1 MVTPY
6 QEKIKRKNLMQTM
19 IDSAK
24 VQWMFLED
32 AQEQCRD
39 QFLMESTNSG
49 VVSALL
55 LSCMF
60 SYMMTIPDMDWDI
73 IAEQWGAATI
83 WDSKNSTGDP
93 TGDSSLPVW
102 IRFGV
107 KSGEEV
113 AKIHR
118 DVLTLFSFLSFVT
131 FLVACINSLIGTF
144 MMGETTGDL
153 EARIWIDALGFKAK
167 SSFIFLLA
175 GILWLAIVVLY
186 HYFIYCYFVVT
197 ILLGFG
203 FAIVVIVGALHVP
216 RLLPHD
222 AVPFRGQGDD
232 LSEFANRAER
242 RDDEA
247 ALAELLRER
256 RRQAYRAG
264 YPPRVHE
271 VPVPKAGRAARGIYQ
286 VLDQAHRGDG
296 RRGDRQLRQE
306 RKRRRHGGRDQPGD
320 AGARAPLMA
329 LPSSAD
335 CECGPLRGKGMRER
349 GAAYVI
355 RARRC
360 DRDRAEH
367 ARGGEES
374 VAAVDTKRWRGGK
387 IGEGASRVSRDVR
400 ITQIV
405 PATDRGEGGVINQ
418 RTEAGRNEVCVCG
431 VTVVGGQRGRL
442 AEGSQRVVCAC
453 VLCV

>member
-1 MVTPY
+1 MGKSNSSKSPSRDSSKVLKKSDSRGLSVKAKRHADKVIRVSLNGRMVTPY
-6 QEKIKRKNLMQTM
+6 QEKIKRNNLMQTM
-19 IDSAK
+19 MDSAK

-32 AQEQCRD
+32 AAEQCRD

-49 VVSALL
+49 IVSALL

-83 WDSKNSTGDP
+83 WDSPGKNSTGDS
-93 TGDSSLPVW
+93 TGDSSTLPVW

-197 ILLGFG
+197 ILVGFG
-203 FAIVVIVGALHVP
+203 FAIVVIVGAYMFLDFFPMMQALFAVKEMTYQNSPIAPSAETMKRHLQSFCENVGAKHIGPDILHEYMKFQYQKPGEPPVVFTRSTI
-216 RLLPHD
+216 RLIEAMAD
-222 AVPFRGQGDD
+222 EVID
-232 LSEFANRAER
+232 SYIKSANVADMVAE
-242 RDDEA
+242 
-247 ALAELLRER
+247 
-256 RRQAYRAG
+256 
-264 YPPRVHE
+264 
-271 VPVPKAGRAARGIYQ
+271 IN
-286 VLDQAHRGDG
+286 
-296 RRGDRQLRQE
+296 
-306 RKRRRHGGRDQPGD
+306 
-320 AGARAPLMA
+320 MA
-329 LPSSAD
+329 TQ
-335 CECGPLRGKGMRER
+335 GKGAID
-349 GAAYVI
+349 G
-355 RARRC
+355 
-360 DRDRAEH
+360 
-367 ARGGEES
+367 
-374 VAAVDTKRWRGGK
+374 
-387 IGEGASRVSRDVR
+387 
-400 ITQIV
+400 
-405 PATDRGEGGVINQ
+405 PA
-418 RTEAGRNEVCVCG
+418 
-431 VTVVGGQRGRL
+431 VVG
-442 AEGSQRVVCAC
+442 
-453 VLCV
+453 